1 MYSACTVPVSA
12 CSETN
17 TITIT
22 ITGLESMFHFP
33 SIFLEKT
40 ENTICR
46 VVKVPTYLHALTCTV
61 HVLYMS
67 VHVVKLTQLQLQLQD

>member
-1 MYSACTVPVSA
+1 MKFFLPDNDVERFFLNFSL
-12 CSETN
+12 
-17 TITIT
+17 I
-22 ITGLESMFHFP
+22 FHFP

-67 VHVVKLTQLQLQLQD
+67 VHVVKQT